1 MEKLNHFKISGL
13 IHVVANN
20 QIGFT
25 TTPAEARTGLY
36 CTDVAKSIMAPIIH
50 VNADEPELVDQAM
63 RLAVE
68 YRLRFKS
75 DVFVDVIGYR
85 RYGHNEQD
93 QPAFTQPMMYQKIN
107 EHRPI
112 YSIYAD
118 RLVEEGV
125 ITKDEKKK
133 MWDEE
138 LNRFRQSY
146 NESLSTNFDIK
157 KWTHT
162 PFHRVVDLSQLG
174 NIKNTGIDPRELK

>member
-1 MEKLNHFKISGL
+1 MGVLIHGDAALSGQGICYETLQMQKLNNFKISGV

-36 CTDVAKSIMAPIIH
+36 CTDVAKSTMSPIIH
-50 VNADEPELVDQAM
+50 VNADEPELVDQAI

-68 YRLRFKS
+68 YRLKFQS
-75 DVFVDVIGYR
+75 DIFVDIVGYR

-112 YSIYAD
+112 YNIYRD
-118 RLVEEGV
+118 RLITQGD
-125 ITKDEKKK
+125 ITKSAAEK
-133 MWDEE
+133 MWED
-138 LNRFRQSY
+138 
-146 NESLSTNFDIK
+146 
-157 KWTHT
+157 
-162 PFHRVVDLSQLG
+162 
-174 NIKNTGIDPRELK
+174 